1 MESVCHYRWITSTN
15 MNMRTFFIAVV
26 ICLFSSC
33 TNKDDLSTRISTVTK
48 VLMLKV
54 DYLTNTFEGGKEII
68 YATASSTFTT
78 SVQYKEPS
86 DFGNLKIKYQEL
98 NEILFDGDIIWAGT
112 GSIHLPQNIIPAS
125 QFDTVTTADIGNP
138 PGGFENIFNP
148 GNFVS
153 NYTAVWASVQKL
165 VKVREYL
172 KASPNASIKL
182 FLYTP
187 SVGGLDLAKADWIV
201 FIKN

>member
-54 DYLTNTFEGGKEII
+54 DYLTNTFEGGKETI

-86 DFGNLKIKYQEL
+86 DFLLAWLKLSHSLL
-98 NEILFDGDIIWAGT
+98 NQFVYVLQDITGLFH
-112 GSIHLPQNIIPAS
+112 S
-125 QFDTVTTADIGNP
+125 
-138 PGGFENIFNP
+138 
-148 GNFVS
+148 
-153 NYTAVWASVQKL
+153 
-165 VKVREYL
+165 
-172 KASPNASIKL
+172 L
-182 FLYTP
+182 FLFSSPDDRNQPVFWTN
-187 SVGGLDLAKADWIV
+187 KARWQHDHSSRVEKFQGNSNRQIL
-201 FIKN
+201 